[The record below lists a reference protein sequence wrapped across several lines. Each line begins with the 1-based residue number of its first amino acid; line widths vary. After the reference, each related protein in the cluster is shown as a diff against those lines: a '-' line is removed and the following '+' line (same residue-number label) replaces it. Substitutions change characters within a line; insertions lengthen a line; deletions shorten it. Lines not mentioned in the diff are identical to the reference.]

1 MTRTGTTSAPVS
13 ARDVRPFLSRL
24 LWLSAVAGA
33 AAVAVAIAIVL
44 ALRERRCVCRRN
56 VLALVL
62 VVLSAWPGKSHAHL
76 RVSGCV
82 CPRTASVARKV
93 YMRNGVGVGALRRI
107 YGKAKNRG
115 VRPEH
120 FSKAGGAIIR
130 SILQNLENVRA
141 TPLPPPVLLRRLA
154 RPAFAPSPLHGHQ
167 SPHLR
172 VCVATDQRCRADR
185 QEGRP
190 PHLPRWPAGP

>member
-1 MTRTGTTSAPVS
+1 MSRRSVTVKDVPADAFIKACAEFLKRQPKFDVPKWHDIVKTGTLKEYSPYDEDWFFVRSAS
-13 ARDVRPFLSRL
+13 IL
-24 LWLSAVAGA
+24 
-33 AAVAVAIAIVL
+33 
-44 ALRERRCVCRRN
+44 
-56 VLALVL
+56 
-62 VVLSAWPGKSHAHL
+62 
-76 RVSGCV
+76 
-82 CPRTASVARKV
+82 RKV